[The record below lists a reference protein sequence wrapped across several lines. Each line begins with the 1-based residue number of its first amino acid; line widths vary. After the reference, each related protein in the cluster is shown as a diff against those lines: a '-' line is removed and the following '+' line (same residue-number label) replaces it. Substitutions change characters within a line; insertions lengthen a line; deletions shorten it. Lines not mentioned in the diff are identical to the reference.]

1 MNQISILYIED
12 NAADFRLIKEFLKET
27 KRSAFNLVLAGT
39 LKDGIEQIQK
49 NNFDIILLDL
59 NLPDSV
65 GFQTFKKV
73 FSCCKGIP
81 LVLVT
86 GDKDE
91 DLSLKLITEGAQ
103 DYISKNNMNAFLI
116 EKTIQY
122 AIERNKSEQELRKS
136 EEKYR
141 YLIDNMNEGVFIA
154 DVKGKITFANI
165 ALARIHGFENPD
177 NLLNISFIDF
187 VDPSMRDEMEQ
198 NFKIEIQT
206 GEILPIQFFSIIKS
220 DGSLVYVQVQ
230 PNLIYEGKE
239 IVGTMGI
246 MQDITERKQ
255 AQKELMESENKFRS
269 YIDRAPGGIFIID
282 NTGKYIELNKPAYQ
296 RIGYTEEELKK
307 LHISDLLAEES
318 LDEGL
323 QHFERL
329 MTTGSASADLWH
341 KHKNGSKVCLTIDA
355 VKLTN
360 TRFLG
365 FARDITSR
373 KIIEAELKQSE
384 AQFRKIF
391 EESPIGMIMSDNTLQ
406 FTQINSSFADML
418 GYSKKELLQMN
429 FKDFT
434 HPDRLTQDKE
444 NVSKLI
450 KGEITEYKTEKRYI
464 KKSGEF
470 IWGALTL
477 TRITDAK
484 GNFQFNIGMIED
496 ITYRKSIQIKLEQMV
511 ESRTKELSQVNEQLQ
526 IQLEKEKEQETIL
539 AYSENLNRTT
549 INAINDLIVIFDN
562 TLTVLMVNKE
572 TSVLFSQTKDL
583 KNKNVIGQKLEIVL
597 PIINKKYSHQINN
610 VFETA
615 TDFRFEDKTD
625 RFGGVMK
632 FFEIKLFPIQV
643 DNKVER
649 IVLFARDITKIKIVE
664 EEILHNLQK
673 ERELNELKSRFISI
687 ISHEFRTPLAGIQ
700 SSIELIEKYNNKLEK
715 AKKEEIFHTIY
726 KSIKHT
732 ITLLDNISI
741 IGKEQSGRLKI
752 SLNQCNI
759 DELCKISVN
768 DVCAKYKKEA
778 NIHADIVPNIH
789 PTIDEE
795 LMRQVL
801 VNLLS
806 NAVKYSAPQQ
816 QVDLT
821 VRSDDN
827 HLVIIIKDKG
837 IGIPENDLKYIF
849 DSFHR
854 ASNVEKIKGTGLG
867 LTIVKQC
874 VELHKGTIQI
884 NSKLNEGTETIVK
897 IPLTA
902 DVLIWK

>member
-12 NAADFRLIKEFLKET
+12 NAADVRLIKELLKEI
-27 KRSAFNLVLAGT
+27 KRSAYNLFSAGT
-39 LKDGIEQIQK
+39 LKDGIEQIKK

-59 NLPDSV
+59 NLPDSI
-65 GFQTFKKV
+65 GFQTF
-73 FSCCKGIP
+73 SNIHNCCNGIP

-103 DYISKNNMNAFLI
+103 DYISKNNMNAILI

-154 DVKGKITFANI
+154 DKKGKITFANM
-165 ALARIHGFENPD
+165 ALARIHGFDSPD
-177 NLLNISFIDF
+177 KMLNKSFIDF
-187 VDPSMRDEMEQ
+187 VDTSMRDELEQ
-198 NFKIEIQT
+198 SYKTEIQS
-206 GEILPIQFFSIIKS
+206 GEILPIRFFSIIKT
-220 DGSLVYVQVQ
+220 DGSKGYVQVQ
-230 PNLIYEGKE
+230 PHLIYEGEK

-255 AQKELMESENKFRS
+255 AQKELMESEKKFRS
-269 YIDRAPGGIFIID
+269 YIDRAPSGIFIID

-296 RIGYTEEELKK
+296 KIGYTEEEFKK
-307 LHISDLLAEES
+307 SHISDMLAEES
-318 LDEGL
+318 VNDGL
-323 QHFERL
+323 QHFEHL
-329 MTTGSASADLWH
+329 IKTGSASADLWH
-341 KHKNGSKVCLTIDA
+341 KHKDGSKLCLTIDA
-355 VKLTN
+355 VKLTDN
-360 TRFLG
+360 SFLG
-365 FARDITSR
+365 FARDITPK
-373 KIIEAELKQSE
+373 KIVEAELKQSE
-384 AQFRKIF
+384 EKFRKIF

-418 GYSKKELLQMN
+418 GYSKKELLQMK

-434 HPDRLTQDKE
+434 HPEHLEQDIE

-450 KGEITEYKTEKRYI
+450 NGEITKYKTEKRYI
-464 KKSGEF
+464 KKTGEI

-477 TRITDAK
+477 TKITDSK

-511 ESRTKELSQVNEQLQ
+511 ESRTKELSKVNSQLQ
-526 IQLEKEKEQETIL
+526 IQLEKEKEQESFL
-539 AYSENLNRTT
+539 SYSESLNRTT
-549 INAINDLIVIFDN
+549 INAINDYILIFDKS
-562 TLTVLMVNKE
+562 LTVLMANNAALN
-572 TSVLFSQTKDL
+572 LFSKTKDL
-583 KNKNVIGQKLEIVL
+583 KNTNIIGQNIEIIL
-597 PIINKKYSHQINN
+597 PVINKKYAPKIKK
-610 VFETA
+610 VFET
-615 TDFRFEDKTD
+615 TTEIKFEGSTD
-625 RFGGVMK
+625 RFEGVMK
-632 FFEIKLFPIQV
+632 FFEITLSPIQV
-643 DNKVER
+643 ENKVER
-649 IVLFARDITKIKIVE
+649 IVLFARDISKIKKVE
-664 EEILHNLQK
+664 EEILQNLEK

-700 SSIELIEKYNNKLEK
+700 SSIELIEKYNEKLEK
-715 AKKEEIFHTIY
+715 TKKEEIFHTIY

-741 IGKEQSGRLKI
+741 IGKEQSGRLKV
-752 SLNQCNI
+752 SLSLCDI
-759 DELCKISVN
+759 EGLCKISIS

-778 NIHADIVPNIH
+778 NIHMDIAQNINT
-789 PTIDEE
+789 TIDEE

-816 QVDLT
+816 QVDLIAQIE
-821 VRSDDN
+821 N
-827 HLVIIIKDKG
+827 NQLKIIVKDKG

-849 DSFHR
+849 DAFHR
-854 ASNVEKIKGTGLG
+854 ASNAEKIKGTGLG

-874 VELHKGTIQI
+874 VELHKGIIQI
-884 NSKLNEGTETIVK
+884 NSKLNEGTEVIVK
-897 IPLTA
+897 IPLNA
-902 DVLIWK
+902 DVNI

>member
-752 SLNQCNI
+752 SLNQC
-759 DELCKISVN
+759 KISVN